1 MLQTVFNYVGA
12 NLTEVLSVAVV
23 LSELLGFTRF
33 GGVVKAI
40 SVLFK
45 KTK

>member
-1 MLQTVFNYVGA
+1 MIHSVVNYLGS